1 MKTVFRVLKYLS
13 DFKLLLFL
21 SITLN
26 TMFSVLSTVTII
38 VIQPVLEALFNP
50 ESMNSQPLIS
60 NNESISASIKQWFF
74 TSVLDIVKSD
84 SHSKTLFHLGLLILF
99 LFILKNLTKYLGN
112 NVNVRLGEGIS
123 KSIRDQL
130 FRKIMSLSMDYFNR
144 SKVGDNISFITNSV
158 ATMNGAVSPLFLTVF
173 RQPIEIALF
182 LAVLFS
188 YSPFLTL
195 IAFSTSIGSLLII
208 KLSTKAIKN
217 YASRMLF
224 SMHALTSLIQEMISG
239 IRLVKTTATEEKAT
253 SQFEQETQRYVK
265 ASVKNQKL
273 VDLVPALNEILA
285 ISALCAVLYVGGNQ
299 VYAGELKPQE
309 LMTFLFALFSIMSP
323 IAQLTNTPAVIQK
336 GIVAAESVF
345 DIIDQQPTV
354 KNGNTSIKTFTSSI
368 TVDNLH
374 FSYDG
379 NHEVLHDIHL
389 SIDKGKTIALVGQSG
404 SGKSTM
410 SDLIVRLYD
419 PNKGSICV
427 DGINIKEFSIEE
439 YRQLFGIVS
448 QDSFL
453 FNDTIAENI
462 CFGKNTISEDEM
474 IYAAKMANAHDFI
487 MSLPLGYQTKIGDRG
502 VLLSGGQK
510 QRLAIARALVR
521 KPQILIFDEAT
532 SALDA
537 ESEHLVQEAI
547 HNLLQGR
554 TALII
559 AHRLSTI
566 IDADCIYVFDNG
578 SIAESGTH
586 KELLEKGGIYSRL
599 CSLQTLDIQ

>member
-1 MKTVFRVLKYLS
+1 
-13 DFKLLLFL
+13 
-21 SITLN
+21 
-26 TMFSVLSTVTII
+26 MFSVLSTVTII

-50 ESMNSQPLIS
+50 ESMNSHPLLS
-60 NNESISASIKQWFF
+60 NNESISATIKQWFF
-74 TSVLDIVKSD
+74 TTVLDIVQSD
-84 SHSKTLFHLGLLILF
+84 SHSTTLLHLGLLILF

-130 FRKIMSLSMDYFNR
+130 FRKMMSLSMDYFNR

-188 YSPFLTL
+188 YSPFLTM

-208 KLSTKAIKN
+208 KLSTKAIKM

-239 IRLVKTTATEEKAT
+239 IRLVKTTASEDKAT
-253 SQFEQETQRYVK
+253 NQFEQETQRYVK

-273 VDLVPALNEILA
+273 VDLVPVLNEILA

-299 VYAGELKPQE
+299 VYDKELKPQE

-336 GIVAAESVF
+336 GIVAAETVF

-354 KNGNTSIKTFTSSI
+354 KNGNTSIHSFTSSI
-368 TVDNLH
+368 SVDNLH

-419 PNKGSICV
+419 PNKGSICI

-462 CFGKNTISEDEM
+462 CFGKNIISEDEM

-487 MSLPLGYQTKIGDRG
+487 ISLPMGYQTKIGDRG

-547 HNLLQGR
+547 HNLLHGR

-586 KELLEKGGIYSRL
+586 KELLEKGGIYFRL
-599 CSLQTLDIQ
+599 CSLQTIDIQ

>member
-1 MKTVFRVLKYLS
+1 
-13 DFKLLLFL
+13 
-21 SITLN
+21 
-26 TMFSVLSTVTII
+26 MFSVLSTVTII

-50 ESMNSQPLIS
+50 ESMNSYPLLS
-60 NNESISASIKQWFF
+60 NNESISVAIKQWFF
-74 TSVLDIVKSD
+74 TTVLDIVQSD
-84 SHSKTLFHLGLLILF
+84 SHSTTLLHLGLLILF

-130 FRKIMSLSMDYFNR
+130 FRKMMSLSMDYFNR

-158 ATMNGAVSPLFLTVF
+158 ATMNGAVSPIFLTVF

-188 YSPFLTL
+188 YSPFLTM

-208 KLSTKAIKN
+208 KLSTKAIKM

-239 IRLVKTTATEEKAT
+239 IRLVKTTASEDKAT
-253 SQFEQETQRYVK
+253 HQFEQETQRYVK

-273 VDLVPALNEILA
+273 VDLVPVLNEILA

-299 VYAGELKPQE
+299 VYDKELKPQE

-336 GIVAAESVF
+336 GIVAAETVF

-354 KNGNTSIKTFTSSI
+354 KNGNTSIHTFTSSI

-389 SIDKGKTIALVGQSG
+389 NIDKGKTIALVGQSG

-419 PNKGSICV
+419 PNKGSICI

-462 CFGKNTISEDEM
+462 CFGKNIISEDEM

-487 MSLPLGYQTKIGDRG
+487 ISLPMGYQTKIGDRG

-547 HNLLQGR
+547 HNLLHGR
-554 TALII
+554 TAVII

-586 KELLEKGGIYSRL
+586 KELLEKGGIYFRL